1 MPPLAASAPLLLR
14 PTLDRFKAPGQGR
27 AFVYCPGR
35 APNDDASTR
44 CVRRQGVHAVCS
56 EAAAVECQHACDI
69 VILSLGLQ
77 NALAAAGCLLL
88 PGRVR
93 GRVAR
98 RRLFLVFGL
107 QEFIVV
113 GVRVLGV
120 SPFFYGVFGG
130 VCVRGPLL
138 FFSGGF

>member
-77 NALAAAGCLLL
+77 NALAAAGCLLQAAWWRAAASRRPFPSSL
-88 PGRVR
+88 APVCALWVQR
-93 GRVAR
+93 GTQHLAEHRAD
-98 RRLFLVFGL
+98 
-107 QEFIVV
+107 
-113 GVRVLGV
+113 
-120 SPFFYGVFGG
+120 GG
-130 VCVRGPLL
+130 D
-138 FFSGGF
+138 